1 MCGYKNK
8 AIKDLKIRVWECPK
22 CGAVH
27 NRDEN
32 AIKNMLIQ
40 GLLQL
45 GIAVDAY
52 EQVGLGRSKP
62 SKAMPVENGPPPFRS
77 DRRVLPRKH
86 PDCIP

>member
-1 MCGYKNK
+1 M
-8 AIKDLKIRVWECPK
+8 WECPK

-52 EQVGLGRSKP
+52 EQVGLGRSEP
-62 SKAMPVENGPPPFRS
+62 NKAMPVENGPPPFRS
-77 DRRVLPRKH
+77 DHRVLPREH
-86 PDCIP
+86 PDRTP